1 MRNTNEKA
9 DDDLKRWCQLYKK
22 FVINGGQHLVQVI
35 MDASIQSRQSYLKNL
50 DSKLITHLLAKS
62 KLEESDYLSAYGQL
76 WLLDATFKH
85 PSTPPIIDC
94 LNSRYL
100 MVHSEQHPIIKAIPK
115 NLRFKLDSET
125 GNNAVLE
132 LYYHWLDIGSSHLSF
147 NYSETFNALTGQL
160 TIALSPIADYQEMQ
174 WQYKDHYFWC
184 TGAENEPELWNRI
197 AQVLEQSYQQG
208 VAVLLFPEL
217 VMTEN
222 LQKQISAWLKKHN
235 AFETVIYLVV
245 AGTRHVFINDKKYV
259 NRCTVFDFIG
269 DVLWEQDKSQRFELP
284 ANDAKALLQAEHD
297 VYEPNHLAE
306 QVVIYRSKL
315 GRIATPICLDFIK
328 ADGLW
333 QKLAVDLFLV
343 PAMSKNLKRFQDSS
357 KQAGNRWG
365 SAVFVC
371 NASPNDKN
379 SVTVYLP
386 SKEAKEFTQHSEH
399 LFIINVDIDVN

>member
-1 MRNTNEKA
+1 MNVNEKA

-22 FVINGGQHLVQVI
+22 FVINDEQHLVQVI
-35 MDASIQSRQSYLKNL
+35 MDASIQSRESCFKKI
-50 DSKLITHLLAKS
+50 DSRLITKLLAKS
-62 KLEESDYLSAYGQL
+62 DLEESDYLSAYGQL
-76 WLLDATFKH
+76 RQLDEMLQH
-85 PSTPPIIDC
+85 PQFPPIVDC
-94 LNSRYL
+94 LDSRYL
-100 MVHSEQHPIIKAIPK
+100 MVHSEQHPIIKAIPED
-115 NLRFKLDSET
+115 LRFKLDSET
-125 GNNAVLE
+125 GNNAVLG
-132 LYYHWLDIGSSHLSF
+132 LHYHWLDIGSSHVSF
-147 NYSETFNALTGQL
+147 NCSETFNALTGQL

-174 WQYKDHYFWC
+174 WQYEDRYFWC
-184 TGAENEPELWNRI
+184 TGAKNEQELWNRI

-208 VAVLLFPEL
+208 VDVLLFPEL

-259 NRCTVFDFIG
+259 NRCTVFNFIG

-306 QVVIYRSKL
+306 QIVIYRSKL

-371 NASPNDKN
+371 NAAPNDKN
-379 SVTVYLP
+379 SVYVYLP
-386 SKEAKEFTQHSEH
+386 SKEAKEFSQHSEH
-399 LFIINVDIDVN
+399 LFTIDVDIDMN